1 MRTLVCLLICTIG
14 CLAQSAENQVLA
26 VYSQMEKA
34 EQTGDASTFVG
45 LWSRESASNAE
56 KMRPY
61 LRARPDAHY
70 TSSKVLVQGDDA
82 VLLGQIGKAQF
93 LSMRL
98 VKEDGRWKIKDQLW
112 SDNTIQRGLGLCH
125 DSAAAGAFERAG
137 SPWQNAAPAFD
148 AAEAAKK
155 GWQVRA
161 TFDESYLYIRIE
173 SPTPLPAPGST
184 LQRPPSGWPVMKV
197 GVAGV
202 GEFVLYASADI
213 GDQAT
218 FDKSGR
224 ANSHRPFVAYSLR
237 LERGGQLVFQANCG
251 AASRSAGSGRRP
263 LFRRARSAADDG
275 RHGCEAHEN
284 HDRRRAVAEERTFQ
298 SSTAGISIRIGRL
311 LAPDPGAVLVMAV
324 RAGCSK
330 HLGGHD

>member
-34 EQTGDASTFVG
+34 EQTGDASAFVG

-61 LRARPDAHY
+61 FRARPDAHY

-98 VKEDGRWKIKDQLW
+98 VKEDGLWKIKDQLW
-112 SDNTIQRGLGLCH
+112 SETPYNA
-125 DSAAAGAFERAG
+125 DSVYAMIPPPPGAFERAG

-148 AAEAAKK
+148 GAEAAKK

-184 LQRPPSGWPVMKV
+184 LQRPPSGWPVMKI
-197 GVAGV
+197 GVAG
-202 GEFVLYASADI
+202 GAEFVLYDSADI

-224 ANSHRPFVAYSLR
+224 ADSHRPFVAYSLR
-237 LERGGQLVFQANCG
+237 LERGGQPVFQVTAG
-251 AASRSAGSGRRP
+251 LDPAPLVRVADRFFDVRVPLRTMGVTDASRTKITIGDAQWPNSA
-263 LFRRARSAADDG
+263 LFSLQLQEYR
-275 RHGCEAHEN
+275 
-284 HDRRRAVAEERTFQ
+284 
-298 SSTAGISIRIGRL
+298 
-311 LAPDPGAVLVMAV
+311 
-324 RAGCSK
+324 
-330 HLGGHD
+330 